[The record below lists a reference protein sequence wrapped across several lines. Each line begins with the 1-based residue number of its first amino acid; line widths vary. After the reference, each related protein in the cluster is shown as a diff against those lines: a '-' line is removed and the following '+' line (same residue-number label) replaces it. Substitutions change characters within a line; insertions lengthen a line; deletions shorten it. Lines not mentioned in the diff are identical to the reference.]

1 MKNGTGI
8 REMRM
13 EISDSWRDKIG
24 NFQDQ
29 HHQMPIV
36 TYLGCKAST
45 RPLRTSFL
53 PYDRQRKPDIYSP
66 EPCPTPV
73 QDELL
78 RMKAATPARSP
89 SPASPET
96 APTTPASQAAS
107 LSSPSEAV
115 SPEVLELTAKITE
128 LSQEALLVASFHGK
142 LSDLENSPV
151 NSPVHS
157 PVHSPAYNP
166 VQSPVRHPSH
176 SQVLSSAHNPVHS
189 PQHSPLHSPVHSPVH
204 NITTRRRKQ
213 WADVAR
219 DVRETDEPPMQTVSP
234 LKGRSRLFSASPEG
248 FEVLADSPGRARRH
262 GADSDSDMGS
272 SEDEHSDKEN
282 SGGFQTSPGSEEAQL
297 TYLQKLRISKE
308 SDLPQCVASPDSPN
322 FGRDRRSKLR
332 APSQEKNLL
341 LTPPFTPVQSLDMLQ
356 QNIGEELRPPTASE
370 VERNLKAAAEHLKDD
385 VGGLDVV
392 SRSYRASEE
401 TFFSSNDDADEGMAS
416 PEGVAEG
423 GGARQSV
430 ESVKAPVEASLE
442 KDSDLLLGSTGDA
455 PEIEEPL
462 TPFTPG
468 FGKQQ
473 RWGTKEERKVQ
484 AELDS
489 LPDSPSEVQFL
500 DANSPVEHGQVSTP
514 YSLVSCLP
522 PKPAQRTVTFSI
534 EVASAGK
541 AADPLKAPNTGTGF
555 GGSEERNPASALNAF
570 ETGTGFGGFGGGDP
584 AGLQMV
590 LRVDRSVQGPSESSF
605 AGSIASLLGSDVAG
619 LSDGQLRAVEGVLAG
634 ALRREQVAEEHSQQ
648 LEGELEAMKRI
659 VSSRMEK
666 NYVGWKA

>member
-1 MKNGTGI
+1 
-8 REMRM
+8 
-13 EISDSWRDKIG
+13 
-24 NFQDQ
+24 
-29 HHQMPIV
+29 
-36 TYLGCKAST
+36 
-45 RPLRTSFL
+45 
-53 PYDRQRKPDIYSP
+53 
-66 EPCPTPV
+66 
-73 QDELL
+73 
-78 RMKAATPARSP
+78 MKAATPARSP

-96 APTTPASQAAS
+96 APTTPAAQAAS
-107 LSSPSEAV
+107 PSSPSEAV

-142 LSDLENSPV
+142 LSDLENSP
-151 NSPVHS
+151 
-157 PVHSPAYNP
+157 
-166 VQSPVRHPSH
+166 QSPVRHPSP
-176 SQVLSSAHNPVHS
+176 SPVLSSAHNPVHS

-219 DVRETDEPPMQTVSP
+219 DVREADEPPMQTVSP
-234 LKGRSRLFSASPEG
+234 PKGRSRLFSASPEG

-341 LTPPFTPVQSLDMLQ
+341 LTPPFTPAQSLDMPQ
-356 QNIGEELRPPTASE
+356 RGIGEELRPPTGSE
-370 VERNLKAAAEHLKDD
+370 VERNLRAAADHLKDD
-385 VGGLDVV
+385 VGGMDVV

-416 PEGVAEG
+416 PEGAAKG
-423 GGARQSV
+423 GGPRQSV
-430 ESVKAPVEASLE
+430 ESVKAPVEASPE
-442 KDSDLLLGSTGDA
+442 KDSDLLSASTGDA

-484 AELDS
+484 AELNS
-489 LPDSPSEVQFL
+489 LPDSPSKVQFL
-500 DANSPVEHGQVSTP
+500 DANPPVEHGQVSAP
-514 YSLVSCLP
+514 DSLVSPLS
-522 PKPAQRTVTFSI
+522 PKPARRTVTFFD
-534 EVASAGK
+534 EDASTAEAGE
-541 AADPLKAPNTGTGF
+541 AGDPLKAPNTGTGF
-555 GGSEERNPASALNAF
+555 GRSEARDSAEAPKAP
-570 ETGTGFGGFGGGDP
+570 ETGTVFGGFEAGDP

-619 LSDGQLRAVEGVLAG
+619 LSDGQLRAVERVLAG

-659 VSSRMEK
+659 VSSRVLPCCLLNSYMEK
-666 NYVGWKA
+666 NYVGISPPYGWGGTQSKERTKILYSFLSLRDGTNVSYRPYETRRSKNCQVESGWFENDNSGANDMGNKGS